1 MEKHLE
7 ATDLE
12 ELLEDNFPVAGK
24 NTRAGKVALAL
35 LSATALLGLS
45 VVAVT
50 KVQKL
55 RNVSGLFVTLEED
68 DVPKVTTC
76 FQEGMYYAN
85 PVKLMGTERTVEL
98 SAELCQQR
106 CQVVPDCAHF
116 TFWPDGGC
124 LLSGEESSEK
134 AVPYKFSSTLVG
146 PKFCPDAIQA
156 ANAKIDEAAAEV
168 DTVEAGSSGLLPP
181 AAPAVPVTVPSV
193 TLPSATLKAESSESM
208 EDKIDAA
215 ADDIT
220 QMLPGVNGT
229 DCSAY
234 PACVAVG
241 MKGQCCPNTA
251 KVSLGCCDGFPKA
264 VAEVKIAVGSE
275 CANFPG
281 CAKLNMTGG
290 CCPTPEGIQL
300 GCCSEI

>member
-1 MEKHLE
+1 LE

-12 ELLEDNFPVAGK
+12 ELLEDDGVVAGK
-24 NTRAGKVALAL
+24 SSTRSGKVALAL

-68 DVPKVTTC
+68 AVPKVTTC

-85 PVKLMGTERTVEL
+85 PVKLLGTERTVEL

-146 PKFCPDAIQA
+146 PKFCPDAIHA

-168 DTVEAGSSGLLPP
+168 DTVEAGSSGFLPP
-181 AAPAVPVTVPSV
+181 AAPAVPVT
-193 TLPSATLKAESSESM
+193 LPATLQAGSSKTVE
-208 EDKIDAA
+208 EKIDAA
-215 ADDIT
+215 ADEIT

-229 DCSAY
+229 GCSAY
-234 PACVAVG
+234 PACAAVG
-241 MKGQCCPNTA
+241 MTGQCCPNSA

-275 CANFPG
+275 CANFKG

-290 CCPTPEGIQL
+290 CCPTPEGVQL

>member
-1 MEKHLE
+1 
-7 ATDLE
+7 
-12 ELLEDNFPVAGK
+12 
-24 NTRAGKVALAL
+24 
-35 LSATALLGLS
+35 
-45 VVAVT
+45 
-50 KVQKL
+50 
-55 RNVSGLFVTLEED
+55 
-68 DVPKVTTC
+68 
-76 FQEGMYYAN
+76 MYYAN

-168 DTVEAGSSGLLPP
+168 DTVE
-181 AAPAVPVTVPSV
+181 
-193 TLPSATLKAESSESM
+193 AESSESM